1 MCLVFQACAAPHM
14 VMGEKEGA
22 HIDSLD
28 GVHPT
33 LLVHKNV
40 DPPDLKMVEGIC
52 LLWLEGCDL
61 GLR

>member
-1 MCLVFQACAAPHM
+1 M